1 MENKYIVFLNGNYS
15 DDINKIKSY
24 IEDRTIIAV
33 NGGANFCYNNNIM
46 PDLLVGDFDS
56 INKEVLEKFSNIKMY
71 KSIPDKDYLDF
82 ELALIYINDNNT
94 IDVKNRFKRV

>member
-1 MENKYIVFLNGNYS
+1 
-15 DDINKIKSY
+15 
-24 IEDRTIIAV
+24 
-33 NGGANFCYNNNIM
+33 M

-71 KSIPDKDYLDF
+71 KSISDKDHLDF

-94 IDVKNRFKRV
+94 IDVKNMV